1 MKQSLNLRLG
11 QQLSLTPQL
20 QQSLKLLQ
28 MSTLDLQQEI
38 QQALESNMML
48 EVEEDSHDL
57 AFDPSFDFDKKTE
70 NTDLQTSEGSQTDIP
85 DELPIDSSW
94 DDVYENALLPTGNA
108 NDDNFDFE
116 PQNCKS
122 STLLDHLLW
131 QLGLAYFSERDR
143 AIAVTVIDSIDE
155 AGYLCESLEDI
166 FQGLQNQLDDLDF
179 DEVVAVLHH
188 IQSFDPAGVG
198 AENLGDCLR
207 LQLKQLPDNT
217 PYKNE
222 ALAIVCKH
230 LDTLATHD
238 QEKLMRE
245 LQLTEYQLA
254 QAILLIRTLAPK
266 PGAKIQESD
275 NEYVIPDVYVIKQ
288 SGQWQVSLNRDV
300 APKLRVNPFY
310 STLIKRADNSSD
322 NTSMKNHL
330 QEAKWFIKSLHNRN
344 DTLLRVAR
352 CIVEKQ
358 QGFLEHGSV
367 AMRPMTLKDIAEE
380 LELHESTI
388 SRVTTQKYMHTPN
401 GIVEFKYFF
410 SSHVSTESGGECS
423 STAIRAFIKELIST
437 ENLAKPLSDD
447 KIATLLKEKGINVA
461 RRTVAKYRE
470 AMSISPSSQRKRVL

>member
-48 EVEEDSHDL
+48 EIEEDSN
-57 AFDPSFDFDKKTE
+57 ASSFDNNFDKKTD

-94 DDVYENALLPTGNA
+94 EDIYENALVPTGNA
-108 NDDNFDFE
+108 TDSFDFE
-116 PQNCKS
+116 PQNSKA

-131 QLGLAYFSERDR
+131 QLELTHFSDRDR
-143 AIAVTVIDSIDE
+143 AIAITLIDSIDE
-155 AGYLCESLEDI
+155 DGYLRDSLDDI
-166 FQGLQNQLDDLDF
+166 FQGLQQQLDDLDF
-179 DEVVAVLHH
+179 DEVIAVLHC
-188 IQSFDPAGVG
+188 IQRFDPVGVG
-198 AENLGDCLR
+198 AQDLSDCLTVQ
-207 LQLKQLPDNT
+207 LQSLPENT
-217 PYKNE
+217 PYKTE
-222 ALAIVCKH
+222 ALTIVNH
-230 LDTLATHD
+230 YLDVLATHD

-245 LQLTEYQLA
+245 LHLTEYQLA
-254 QAILLIRTLAPK
+254 QVIVLIRALDPK
-266 PGAKIQESD
+266 PGAKIQASAC
-275 NEYVIPDVYVIKQ
+275 EYVIPDVYVIKQ
-288 SGQWQVSLNRDV
+288 NDQWQVSLNRDI

-310 STLIKRADNSSD
+310 STLIKRADNSAD
-322 NTSMKNHL
+322 NTTMKNHL

-358 QGFLEHGSV
+358 TGFLEHGSV
-367 AMRPMTLKDIAEE
+367 AMRPMILKDIADE

-401 GIVEFKYFF
+401 GIVEFKHFF

-447 KIATLLKEKGINVA
+447 KIATLLKEKGIIVA

-470 AMSISPSSQRKRVL
+470 AMSISPSSQRKRTL